1 MANKLTDAV
10 NQQVSNK
17 QKDKT
22 AMTRASAVNKTA
34 MTRASDV
41 HSNAFKSA
49 SSYTISTTSGK
60 QYTVDRNQVD
70 WIKNRYA
77 MDNADS
83 YGMDDA
89 DQYAK
94 KTGQLSYKMR
104 SSYKNSNVDR
114 QLAEMGLPSEK
125 DLEKYLGAYAKWHT
139 GGIDD
144 VFGDNVSADAWTK
157 VKELYKQDWEYEN
170 TAEDQMRKKRGLM
183 PAALAA
189 KYDDTEIDEQLKAS
203 GLPSL
208 KTAQKYF
215 DRYNNYTGIDALY
228 KNVAMDWANLRL
240 SGIKNDGN
248 LYASEDGT
256 EEKTGEQWYA
266 DAFFN
271 ELQRKDDNGEYVYGS
286 ILPLFKARTVTKEA
300 DPTKDYVAE
309 RGRLITAD
317 NKSAALDDDYAN
329 YTAFSYD
336 DFDSKFG
343 DYYDKYLK
351 DYKLTSGQTVDEAI
365 TVLNRQDNE
374 RAEKEFY
381 TVPKKSDAQDF
392 VFRYQRDYPTATPE
406 KMFDDMYDH
415 GIEEKVI
422 KAAKK
427 ELEKQPGADK
437 NAINAAYAKSKK
449 KHKEKTEEATA
460 MSDVEAAY
468 AQWIT
473 SNASAREGGLTP
485 ENIQA
490 AADVLK
496 ANGQSSPE
504 AVDKAVESVMKKQA
518 ERAAE
523 QEKVEEEVQRV
534 ESVKASSKAMNAYI
548 DQSIKANADEET
560 VALAYNAIEKAM
572 QMYMD
577 PDEGTISP
585 EDVIKVIHSIEEQ
598 SWNNPTAMRI
608 ALEDFGFGNNDRALS
623 GPAAMLAIGWTPA
636 EIKKVVNS
644 IGPTRSDVFS
654 DIHGVDE
661 ETSDDELAGLLA
673 QSASTETGSGFSFM
687 FSDNSK
693 KYEYERFMYALEWAQ
708 QQIQSGAMNEF
719 DAYNVLAA
727 NGFQDEMEKY
737 MPEDWHRAIYAHE
750 RLAEAYQREGGDKLA
765 YYEGLTDEEK
775 YNLGLQAWDAL
786 GEEGQQETFKDYDW
800 RYDPSIYRTGG
811 QAFEQQFAAIIP
823 GLAASIAST
832 PVKYIDMIAANIS
845 GREEM
850 WDITEDFLAAEGVIT
865 SYGAVNDSLGN
876 GVQVASVA
884 ADVVQELARMY
895 ILGSIG
901 GQIGE
906 AFAGTKLG
914 QVMTAISGSDSAR
927 KGVKVLTKVF
937 TSIVNASPFV
947 VSATASDYAEAKT
960 MGASTSAATWY
971 GVVMGTLEGV
981 WESFEFDNLWGKVFG
996 ADKFGKAILEGG
1008 ASFKNLLPV
1017 AKARV
1022 ANMVLSGM
1030 GEWTEEFL
1038 GYSAETVWKMKTE
1051 WGKNER
1057 WNIADALQQANMG
1070 FLTGFFGA
1078 GLRAGSITKDQII
1091 RDYLSGDQEVQNAV
1105 QETGMGTL
1113 VWNNA
1118 SEAQRASWRSG
1129 ELRVRSIDE
1138 FSDLVGQMAVV
1149 ANTPAQAK
1157 DEYDKTIAKINKK
1170 YGNATAEAN
1179 AKGAKATTEQTGDAA
1194 LKFATAYANMTNE
1207 QALAAAERYEA
1218 KVAYENKVRNA
1229 EKQLKDLKRQF
1240 QEHYAALYLQNESQL
1255 QNANI
1260 KPVAQNVSADMQ
1272 NGATVSPET
1281 VAEANAEAAT
1291 EATATAP
1298 LTEAEAALPWV
1309 SKQDVA
1315 ESRAARPFTD
1325 ADEQRVIEAA
1335 KKIGYKGNVS
1345 FVDDPNV
1352 GWEGRITSD
1361 GNIEINRAKLTAR
1374 DTQRI
1379 QDNPAMWVL
1388 EHELWHHIARD
1399 GSAASSELATT
1410 VRKIYEKH
1418 PALARGDVSANWTKF
1433 LNKVM
1438 EQRQAMGVPV
1448 NNIADAEEE
1457 VIADF
1462 FRNYAFRSDSAIKML
1477 CDANGNLGQRILSW
1491 LRYKIDNM
1499 KLRRSKDSWA
1509 RDILNVERQYAL
1521 ALRQANKNAKATTQ
1535 QQTNTAVQNA
1545 PAATEVE
1552 AAPANVESNAEE
1564 QTTYN
1569 EAEPVTEAAD
1579 EYESSPLDIDGMPT
1593 EDYDEAVFNPSEQP
1607 AELPAQEQT
1616 AVESE
1621 PVQQEQ
1627 PAETPVEEAP
1637 TPVQETAATQEE
1649 AQPAPQAEAQTQ
1661 QAEEPARQSTVQRY
1675 GQVTGTRRA
1684 YQSTTFS
1691 GGDLVAPDIESKI
1704 NEQKRFADSWRK
1716 GRPADYARFG
1726 NVSYSG
1732 RPIDNYTYYG
1742 YSKTV
1747 FTTDSLGRSVQ
1758 DGQTMLAPYE
1768 DLQSRAFENEV
1779 VRFDFLPTEDLGRAG
1794 EMSES
1799 DIMNRAPVNIN
1810 PSDVFTDEQ
1819 IRELEDVASKVSG
1832 IGLTSGKI
1840 VVRLPESSNFD
1851 AKARAALQL
1860 IFKGSDSIWS
1870 RSYGREKTFVT
1881 GITSNDLLH
1890 SSYGVPQLT
1899 ITDKSQPKVDLPT
1912 AYEGMPVS
1920 WIDISD
1926 GEVQH
1931 EEVRQQP
1938 TQRARAQSEGT
1949 PARQNTVQRYG
1960 QIDGTRGFRQNTS
1973 FTGRIN
1979 VSDAGRKMDEHK
1991 RYAQNAR
1998 TGRPSDYRNFGGVS
2012 YYGRKIG
2019 DTYGYARTAYTT
2031 DSIGR
2036 SIQDGQTMM
2045 SPVNDLNGQAFVDD
2059 VVRFDFLPTEDLGR
2073 ARNMSESDVTGRAPV
2088 NINPSDVFTDEQMN
2102 SLRFV
2107 GQMLGNYHR
2116 AGQGPVVV
2124 RLPISDNFDAKTR
2137 AALMTIFESMPETLR
2152 KNTDIGFL
2160 TGVTSRDIAST
2171 VGAPYNQTALFI
2183 TDKSQPQTNIS
2194 GVDWID
2200 VPDGEAQ
2207 HSAAGNV
2214 TENALKELGGYVPK
2228 ANPKTGVT
2236 VEDDAKY
2243 MRAALAGDE
2252 ATAKKMVDDVM
2263 IRNGGK
2269 PFYHGTKSK
2278 VGSWTQVLFEYF
2290 TSGQMFGS
2298 PDENI
2303 AGAYVGDEN
2312 SPNVRPLEYAD
2323 EQGVVNKFT
2332 NLVNTWMG
2340 TDYSVTRGNDGKWI
2354 LTDNRTGDVV
2364 STAYSPDEIVSS
2376 LEDTVSEVENV
2387 FGEEGLPDGI
2397 NNPFIGGIMSLY
2409 YFPQNEARHRGFRQ
2423 YYSNI
2428 LSDSTIPSSYV
2439 IYDEIRLTTN
2449 ADETQELYARTS
2461 NGETMTAKV
2470 DSGDV
2475 EGAFKDM
2482 FGDDSDVY
2490 DFFNEAN
2497 DIKQNEDGSII
2508 LVSKEVPVSPKNHR
2522 VFKFEDYK
2530 NAGTT
2535 TDAVGLAD
2543 KNAGYDSSVITN
2555 IFDGYGYPEDV
2566 IILRDGN
2573 RIKSADAITIDDDGN
2588 IIPLSERV
2596 DLGQNELRYSGGL
2609 DVGKI
2614 LNEMGG
2620 EGDGSTTSSAAD
2632 ALVQQYGAK
2641 KQGRQPRAR
2650 DIQVPER
2657 VSAERRVSDLARN
2670 VAESDKLTDAQAKE
2684 FLDDIAD
2691 GAFLSYIP
2699 ETDQHL
2705 IDEARAYITRRQTLD
2720 AQQDFHDMVEHRKF
2734 NKETNALG
2742 IQLLADAAA
2751 RGDIAS
2757 VKSIVTDLQIAA
2769 TEVGQSVQIFNVLKQ
2784 LKGVG
2789 SAWYMEG
2796 LVKKLNKQYDDRIKS
2811 GKMQPITVSPA
2822 LMDNLSRATTIDEI
2836 AAAENAVAKDIAQQL
2851 PLTWVDRLSNWR
2863 YFSMLAN
2870 PTTHFRNMTGNLFM
2884 RGMNAASDVV
2894 ATGIERAFV
2903 KDESQRAHALL
2914 TSDDKA
2920 KWGAFADK
2928 SYAEQASNLRGGG
2941 KQGFA
2946 SFVKQNMRDFDT
2958 KLLNRLSKWNSELLE
2973 KEDITF
2979 IKPAYRDA
2987 LMQYMKAQGYT
2998 LNDDGKAGKVDSK
3011 GVFHEMT
3018 NGQMT
3023 AAVEWA
3029 STKAW
3034 EATFREANKISTW
3047 LNKMSQEFGPVGRM
3061 VVEGLMPFK
3070 KTPVNIAR
3078 TGAKFSPLGIML
3090 GAKQLMFD
3098 VKQGK
3103 MSAAKAVDNISHG
3116 ITGSALM
3123 ALGAFLA
3130 KLGVIRVGEDK
3141 KKLETYLE
3149 DTGDQTYA
3157 FKVWNVSVN
3166 MSAIAPA
3173 TIPLFM
3179 GVALQES
3186 ASRNGEGLDL
3196 SALADTLAG
3205 TLNPFMEMSFMSSL
3219 NNALKSYGNN
3229 GIGGAFGSFV
3239 SSSLQSYGSQYLPTL
3254 GGKIAQFADPTRRS
3268 TKSDAT
3274 SPIGGTL
3281 DYYGRSLAKKVPGLE
3296 ATLEPDVD
3304 VWGRETTKGNPLTAD
3319 GFFDWA
3325 LDFANKFILPVNVKV
3340 ANRDAVDRELIRI
3353 VESTGNTDFLPS
3365 DGSKY
3370 FTVNNKKY
3378 KMNAKQYTEYSQERG
3393 QASYAALKEVMW
3405 SAAYRNASDEARAD
3419 MLTKAL
3425 EAAHKQVDTRW
3436 KDILGAF
3443 D

>member
-1 MANKLTDAV
+1 MANSKNENENRRTMTVSEYNAANPNAQWGADTKVAFSYGGKTYALT
-10 NQQVSNK
+10 NK
-17 QKDKT
+17 Q
-22 AMTRASAVNKTA
+22 
-34 MTRASDV
+34 
-41 HSNAFKSA
+41 
-49 SSYTISTTSGK
+49 Y
-60 QYTVDRNQVD
+60 D
-70 WIKNRYA
+70 WITSRYKNDWA
-77 MDNADS
+77 GS
-83 YGMDDA
+83 YGHDLE
-89 DQYAK
+89 DQRAQAEGRMSSSVYN
-94 KTGQLSYKMR
+94 
-104 SSYKNSNVDR
+104 SYKNNGIDY
-114 QLAEMGLPSEK
+114 QLRNLGLPSIK
-125 DLEKYLGAYAKWHT
+125 NLEKYLGYYDQWHT

-144 VFGDNVSADAWTK
+144 VFGKNVSADAWTK
-157 VKELYKQDWEYEN
+157 VKELYKNDWKYDD
-170 TAEDQMRKKRGLM
+170 TTEDKMRKKRGLM
-183 PAALAA
+183 PSSLAS
-189 KYDDTEIDEQLKAS
+189 KYTDTEIDEQLKAS

-208 KTAQKYF
+208 GMAQKYF

-248 LYASEDGT
+248 TYANEDGT
-256 EEKTGEQWYA
+256 VEKTGEEWYA
-266 DAFFN
+266 DAFFD
-271 ELQRKDDNGEYVYGS
+271 ELERKDNNGKSVYGS
-286 ILPLFKARTVTKEA
+286 ILPLFKPRTTTKEA
-300 DPTKDYVAE
+300 DPTKDYVSE
-309 RGRLITAD
+309 RGRLITAG

-336 DFDSKFG
+336 DFDRQFG

-351 DYKLTSGQTVDEAI
+351 DYKLSSGQTVDEAI
-365 TVLNRQDNE
+365 SVLARQENE
-374 RAEKEFY
+374 KAEKEFY
-381 TVPKKSDAQDF
+381 TVPSKKDAQDF
-392 VFRYQRDYPTATPE
+392 VFRYERDYPTATPE
-406 KMFDDMYDH
+406 KMFDDMFEH
-415 GIEEKVI
+415 GVEEKVI
-422 KAAKK
+422 KAAKR

-437 NAINAAYAKSKK
+437 NAINASYAASLN
-449 KHKEKTEEATA
+449 KHKAKTIETTV
-460 MSDVEAAY
+460 MSQLIVHNAAL
-468 AQWIT
+468 
-473 SNASAREGGLTP
+473 REGGLTP

-490 AADVLK
+490 SADVLK

-504 AVDKAVESVMKKQA
+504 AVDKAVESVMEKQT
-518 ERAAE
+518 EQAAE
-523 QEKVEEEVQRV
+523 QEKV

-548 DQSIKANADEET
+548 DQSIKDNADEET

-572 QMYMD
+572 QTYMD
-577 PDEGTISP
+577 PDEGTVSP
-585 EDVIKVIHSIEEQ
+585 EDVIKVINSIEEQ

-608 ALEDFGFGNNDRALS
+608 ALEDFGFGDGEDLS
-623 GPAAMLAIGWTPA
+623 GPAAMLSIDWTPA
-636 EIKKVVNS
+636 EIRKVVNS
-644 IGPTRSDVFS
+644 IGPTRYN
-654 DIHGVDE
+654 GVE
-661 ETSDDELAGLLA
+661 LSDELLA
-673 QSASTETGSGFSFM
+673 RMNNSMNTEI
-687 FSDNSK
+687 SDAEAFYSRENQK
-693 KYEYERFMYALEWAQ
+693 TLDKERFDYALEWAQ

-719 DAYNVLAA
+719 DAYNILAM
-727 NGFQDEMEKY
+727 NGFQEELK
-737 MPEDWHRAIYAHE
+737 EFVGKDWYKSIYAHE
-750 RLAEAYQREGGDKLA
+750 RVAEAYQREGGDKLA

-786 GEEGQQETFKDYDW
+786 GEEGQQEAFKDYDW
-800 RYDPSIYRTGG
+800 MFDPSIYRTGK
-811 QAFEQQFAAIIP
+811 QAFQQQFAAIIP
-823 GLAASIAST
+823 GLAANLVSSPI
-832 PVKYIDMIAANIS
+832 KYADMITANLS

-850 WDITEDFLAAEGVIT
+850 WDVTKKLTAGENLVAA
-865 SYGAVNDSLGN
+865 YGAVNDRLGN

-884 ADVVQELARMY
+884 ADVTQELARMY

-901 GQIGE
+901 GQVGE
-906 AFAGTKLG
+906 AFGSTKLG
-914 QVMTAISGSDSAR
+914 QVLNAINNSNTAR
-927 KGVKVLTKVF
+927 RGVKALTKVF

-947 VSATASDYAEAKT
+947 VSATASNYAEAKT
-960 MGASTSAATWY
+960 MGASTSAATGY
-971 GVVMGTLEGV
+971 AVVMGTLEGV
-981 WESFEFDNLWGKVFG
+981 WESFEFDNMWGKVFG
-996 ADKFGKAILEGG
+996 ADKFGKEILESG

-1017 AKARV
+1017 AKARI
-1022 ANMVLSGM
+1022 ANMVISGL

-1038 GYSAETVWKMKTE
+1038 GYTAESLWKMSTE
-1051 WGKNER
+1051 WGKDER
-1057 WNIADALQQANMG
+1057 WNAADALQQANMG

-1091 RDYLSGDQEVQNAV
+1091 RDYLSGSQEVQNAV

-1113 VWNNA
+1113 VWDNA

-1129 ELRVRSIDE
+1129 ELRVRSLGE
-1138 FSDLVGQMAVV
+1138 FSDLVGQMAVC
-1149 ANTPAQAK
+1149 ANTPAKAN
-1157 DEYDKTIAKINKK
+1157 DEYEKTIAKINKK

-1179 AKGAKATTEQTGDAA
+1179 AKGAKATTERTGEAA
-1194 LKFATAYANMTNE
+1194 LKFSTAFANMTNE
-1207 QALAAAERYEA
+1207 QVLAAAERYEA
-1218 KVAYENKVRNA
+1218 GVKRDNTIRNA

-1260 KPVAQNVSADMQ
+1260 QPVAQNVSADMQ

-1291 EATATAP
+1291 EAPATAP

-1325 ADEQRVIEAA
+1325 ADEQGVVEAA
-1335 KKIGYKGNVS
+1335 KKVGYKGNVS

-1374 DTQRI
+1374 DTQRL

-1399 GSAASSELATT
+1399 GGDASRALATT

-1418 PALARGDVSANWTKF
+1418 PGLARGDVSANWTKF

-1491 LRYKIDNM
+1491 LRYKIDDM

-1521 ALRQANKNAKATTQ
+1521 ALREANKNAKATTQ
-1535 QQTNTAVQNA
+1535 QQDSTVATMQETSANTAQAVDSTPQEGYNNTTIEEGMTNGAETQAEAGGDAGVPGQVVSSGDTTVQGRGDEGRGDSVLARGDVVERLAQRNIAAVQMDEVPSQQFYDAIGEAKAANSHGAFVDQHGVTEYDGMKTFTNADGSVGVAVTGDGDIVSVFKNTARSRDRGAVTSLLFKALENGGKKLDNFNSPALSGFYLQHGFVPVARIKFNDDYAPDGWNFERDGRPDILFWVHNGDSVDTILDKMGTYEMPDVESLPLFEGENAYDEARDYRDGLVGEDAGWTNTKAETQ
-1545 PAATEVE
+1545 TEE
-1552 AAPANVESNAEE
+1552 AAPVAEA
-1564 QTTYN
+1564 QT
-1569 EAEPVTEAAD
+1569 AEPV
-1579 EYESSPLDIDGMPT
+1579 
-1593 EDYDEAVFNPSEQP
+1593 
-1607 AELPAQEQT
+1607 AQET
-1616 AVESE
+1616 VE
-1621 PVQQEQ
+1621 
-1627 PAETPVEEAP
+1627 APVEEAP
-1637 TPVQETAATQEE
+1637 APVQETAAQ
-1649 AQPAPQAEAQTQ
+1649 QAEAQAQ
-1661 QAEEPARQSTVQRY
+1661 PAETPARPRTVRRY
-1675 GQVTGTRRA
+1675 GEVTGTRGA
-1684 YQSTTFS
+1684 IQGTTFE
-1691 GGDLVAPDIESKI
+1691 GGNLAVADVAYKI
-1704 NEQKRFADSWRK
+1704 GKQKRYAHSLRT
-1716 GRPADYARFG
+1716 GRPADYGRFG

-1732 RPIDNYTYYG
+1732 
-1742 YSKTV
+1742 
-1747 FTTDSLGRSVQ
+1747 
-1758 DGQTMLAPYE
+1758 
-1768 DLQSRAFENEV
+1768 
-1779 VRFDFLPTEDLGRAG
+1779 
-1794 EMSES
+1794 
-1799 DIMNRAPVNIN
+1799 
-1810 PSDVFTDEQ
+1810 
-1819 IRELEDVASKVSG
+1819 
-1832 IGLTSGKI
+1832 
-1840 VVRLPESSNFD
+1840 
-1851 AKARAALQL
+1851 
-1860 IFKGSDSIWS
+1860 
-1870 RSYGREKTFVT
+1870 
-1881 GITSNDLLH
+1881 H
-1890 SSYGVPQLT
+1890 
-1899 ITDKSQPKVDLPT
+1899 
-1912 AYEGMPVS
+1912 
-1920 WIDISD
+1920 
-1926 GEVQH
+1926 
-1931 EEVRQQP
+1931 
-1938 TQRARAQSEGT
+1938 
-1949 PARQNTVQRYG
+1949 
-1960 QIDGTRGFRQNTS
+1960 
-1973 FTGRIN
+1973 
-1979 VSDAGRKMDEHK
+1979 
-1991 RYAQNAR
+1991 
-1998 TGRPSDYRNFGGVS
+1998 
-2012 YYGRKIG
+2012 KIG
-2019 DTYGYARTAYTT
+2019 DTYGYSKTVYTT
-2031 DSIGR
+2031 DSFGR
-2036 SIQDGQTMM
+2036 SIQDGQSML
-2045 SPVNDLNGQAFVDD
+2045 SSVSDLTGPAFVDD

-2073 ARNMSESDVTGRAPV
+2073 ARNMRERDVIGRAPA
-2088 NINPSDVFTDEQMN
+2088 NINPADVLTETQR
-2102 SLRFV
+2102 SELASV
-2107 GQMLGNYHR
+2107 GEALANGNE
-2116 AGQGPVVV
+2116 VVV
-2124 RLPISDNFDAKTR
+2124 QLPASDDFDGKVR
-2137 AALMTIFESMPETLR
+2137 AALQTIFDAVPDSQKVNVSFAT
-2152 KNTDIGFL
+2152 GL
-2160 TGVTSRDIAST
+2160 TSNDIANRGNGVS
-2171 VGAPYNQTALFI
+2171 LII
-2183 TDKSQPQTNIS
+2183 TDASQAQTGNDGKTWVAIS
-2194 GVDWID
+2194 G
-2200 VPDGEAQ
+2200 GEVQ
-2207 HSAAGNV
+2207 HSTAGNV
-2214 TENALKELGGYVPK
+2214 TDNALKS
-2228 ANPKTGVT
+2228 
-2236 VEDDAKY
+2236 
-2243 MRAALAGDE
+2243 
-2252 ATAKKMVDDVM
+2252 
-2263 IRNGGK
+2263 
-2269 PFYHGTKSK
+2269 FS
-2278 VGSWTQVLFEYF
+2278 
-2290 TSGQMFGS
+2290 
-2298 PDENI
+2298 
-2303 AGAYVGDEN
+2303 
-2312 SPNVRPLEYAD
+2312 
-2323 EQGVVNKFT
+2323 
-2332 NLVNTWMG
+2332 
-2340 TDYSVTRGNDGKWI
+2340 
-2354 LTDNRTGDVV
+2354 
-2364 STAYSPDEIVSS
+2364 
-2376 LEDTVSEVENV
+2376 
-2387 FGEEGLPDGI
+2387 
-2397 NNPFIGGIMSLY
+2397 
-2409 YFPQNEARHRGFRQ
+2409 NE
-2423 YYSNI
+2423 SNI
-2428 LSDSTIPSSYV
+2428 SDATTSS
-2439 IYDEIRLTTN
+2439 
-2449 ADETQELYARTS
+2449 
-2461 NGETMTAKV
+2461 
-2470 DSGDV
+2470 
-2475 EGAFKDM
+2475 
-2482 FGDDSDVY
+2482 
-2490 DFFNEAN
+2490 
-2497 DIKQNEDGSII
+2497 
-2508 LVSKEVPVSPKNHR
+2508 VSP
-2522 VFKFEDYK
+2522 EE
-2530 NAGTT
+2530 ASG
-2535 TDAVGLAD
+2535 
-2543 KNAGYDSSVITN
+2543 S
-2555 IFDGYGYPEDV
+2555 
-2566 IILRDGN
+2566 RD
-2573 RIKSADAITIDDDGN
+2573 I
-2588 IIPLSERV
+2588 
-2596 DLGQNELRYSGGL
+2596 QYSGSL

-2614 LNEMGG
+2614 LNDMGG
-2620 EGDGSTTSSAAD
+2620 DGDGSTTSSAAD

-2641 KQGRQPRAR
+2641 QQGRQPRAR

-2670 VAESDKLTDAQAKE
+2670 VIESNKLTDAQAKE

-2751 RGDIAS
+2751 RGDVAS
-2757 VKSIVTDLQIAA
+2757 VKSIITDLQTAA

-2836 AAAENAVAKDIAQQL
+2836 AAAEEAVAKDIAQQL

-2884 RGMNAASDVV
+2884 KGMNAASDVV

-2903 KDESQRAHALL
+2903 KDESQRGHALL

-2920 KWGAFADK
+2920 KWGAFADQ

-2979 IKPAYRDA
+2979 IKPAYKDA

-2998 LNDDGKAGKVDSK
+2998 LNDEGKAGKVDAK

-3090 GAKQLMFD
+3090 GAKQLMVD

-3123 ALGAFLA
+3123 AFGALLA
-3130 KLGVIRVGEDK
+3130 KLGFIRVGEDK

-3157 FKVWNVSVN
+3157 FKVGDVSVN

-3186 ASRNGEGLDL
+3186 ASRNGEDLDL

-3229 GIGGAFGSFV
+3229 GVGGAVGSFV
-3239 SSSLQSYGSQYLPTL
+3239 SNALQSYGSQYLPTL

-3325 LDFANKFILPVNVKV
+3325 LDFANKFILPMNVKV

-3365 DGSKY
+3365 DGNKY
-3370 FTVNNKKY
+3370 FTVNKKKY

-3393 QASYAALKEVMW
+3393 QASYAALKEVMR

-3425 EAAHKQVDTRW
+3425 KAAHKQVDTRW